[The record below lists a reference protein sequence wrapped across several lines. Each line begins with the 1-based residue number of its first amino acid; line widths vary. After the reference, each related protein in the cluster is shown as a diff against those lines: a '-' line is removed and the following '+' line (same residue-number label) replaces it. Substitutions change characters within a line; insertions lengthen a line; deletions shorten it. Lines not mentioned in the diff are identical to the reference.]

1 MSNTVAATLKEG
13 DPAPDFRLETDRAE
27 PFQLSTLKGKNV
39 VLYFYPRA
47 DTPGCTTEACGF
59 RDSARE
65 FSKHDA
71 VIIGISPDAIHA
83 QSKFKSKY
91 GLPFTLVCDVNK
103 AVAQAYGACQEKS
116 MYGRKVLGI
125 ERTTFLIGKDG
136 AIKRV
141 FSKVKPHGHSGEV
154 LEALSAL

>member
-1 MSNTVAATLKEG
+1 MANPVVVALKEG

-27 PFQLSTLKGKNV
+27 PFQLSSLRGRSV

-47 DTPGCTTEACGF
+47 DTPGCTTEACEF
-59 RDSARE
+59 RDSAKE

-91 GLPFTLVCDVNK
+91 GLPFTLVCDVDK
-103 AVAQAYGACQEKS
+103 AVAQAYGVCHEKP
-116 MYGRKVLGI
+116 MYGRTVLGV